1 MSNKQAAA
9 KGGTD
14 APETRV
20 RLDKWLWAAR
30 FFKTRT
36 LAKEAIEGGKVEYN
50 DQRCKPG
57 RLVELDASLKIRQGW
72 FDKVVIVKGLSDRRQ
87 SASIAQE
94 LYEET
99 PQSIAKREQQLA
111 ERKAL
116 SAAQPQAFRRPNK
129 RDRRLIHR
137 FREQNS
143 D

>member
-1 MSNKQAAA
+1 MATHSKNKGANQADEAL
-9 KGGTD
+9 K
-14 APETRV
+14 V

-36 LAKEAIEGGKVEYN
+36 LAKEAIEGGKVHYN

-57 RLVELDASLKIRQGW
+57 RLVDIDAKLNIRQGW
-72 FDKVVIVKGLSDRRQ
+72 FDKVVLVRGLTDRRQ
-87 SASIAQE
+87 SAPLAQT

-99 PQSIAKREQQLA
+99 PESIVQREQQMA
-111 ERKAL
+111 ERKAQ
-116 SAAQPQAFRRPNK
+116 AATQPQAFRRPNK

-137 FREQNS
+137 FREQNN